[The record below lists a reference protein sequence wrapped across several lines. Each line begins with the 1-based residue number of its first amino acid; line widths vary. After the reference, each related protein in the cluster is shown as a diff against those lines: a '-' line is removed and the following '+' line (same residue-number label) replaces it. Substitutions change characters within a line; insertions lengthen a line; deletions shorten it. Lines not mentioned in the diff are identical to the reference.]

1 MKETGVLRQL
11 SAIFDT
17 RALGYSS
24 ALVAAK
30 VDPDH
35 IDEAAAVISEHPGVS
50 HNYKRNHDYNLWYT
64 VAVPPGDS
72 LAEHI
77 DVLHRESGARV
88 TRTLPTI
95 TLYKIGVKLDMTGQT
110 AADAKVEVLEHERP
124 ERKAEMPAPDLSE
137 LELATIRVVQHDL
150 ANVERPFA
158 VYAEQIGMGATE
170 DDVLAV
176 LRSLKE
182 RKLMRRFA
190 AVMNHRSAGFKA
202 NAMGV
207 WAVPED
213 QLDEIGPQMAGFA
226 AVSHCYRRPTYD
238 DWPYSVFTMVHG
250 RTARDCEA
258 TIDAIRTETGVD
270 EYCLLWSVK
279 EYKKVRLEYFTP
291 EWDTWYAKHADR
303 LTAVRVPE
311 RPAAR
316 RRRVSH
322 HVPSAAPV
330 VTARRAG
337 EPRQRCCGRARR
349 VASSSASSFE
359 CCGFHPARFEP
370 VVRDH
375 ERVHQVG
382 QRARA
387 ARRRGRSPNSSSS
400 ARRAS
405 AERERGHAPARR
417 AARPPPRTR
426 ANRRRRRCTRR
437 RDRPR
442 SRARARP
449 RRRRRARPAPAAS
462 RRGRAPARG
471 PSRPR

>member
-1 MKETGVLRQL
+1 VPEADELDDLDRELLNAVQWDFPLEARPFAVLADRLGVDEPTVRERVAKVKEAGVLRQL

-35 IDEAAAVISEHPGVS
+35 IDDAAAVISEHPGVS

-64 VAVPPGDS
+64 VAVPPGES
-72 LAEHI
+72 LDEHI
-77 DVLHRESGARV
+77 DVLHRESGSRV

-95 TLYKIGVKLDMTGQT
+95 KLYKIGVKLDMTGKT
-110 AADAKVEVLEHERP
+110 AADAKVTVLEHERP

-158 VYAEQIGMGATE
+158 AYAEQIGGGVTE
-170 DDVLAV
+170 TDVLAV

-213 QLDEIGPQMAGFA
+213 RLDEIGPQMAGFA

-250 RTARDCEA
+250 RSARDCEA
-258 TIDAIRTETGVD
+258 TIEAIRSETGVD
-270 EYCLLWSVK
+270 EFCLLWSVK

-291 EWDTWYAKHADR
+291 AWDTWYAEH
-303 LTAVRVPE
+303 T
-311 RPAAR
+311 
-316 RRRVSH
+316 
-322 HVPSAAPV
+322 
-330 VTARRAG
+330 
-337 EPRQRCCGRARR
+337 
-349 VASSSASSFE
+349 
-359 CCGFHPARFEP
+359 
-370 VVRDH
+370 
-375 ERVHQVG
+375 
-382 QRARA
+382 
-387 ARRRGRSPNSSSS
+387 
-400 ARRAS
+400 
-405 AERERGHAPARR
+405 
-417 AARPPPRTR
+417 TR
-426 ANRRRRRCTRR
+426 A
-437 RDRPR
+437 
-442 SRARARP
+442 
-449 RRRRRARPAPAAS
+449 
-462 RRGRAPARG
+462 
-471 PSRPR
+471 